1 MNALLSLFEST
12 LGPDYARMLVLFLF
26 FLPIFFFAYWVVKRG
41 TPIALRPIAGY
52 AALKGLLGKSAEA
65 GQPVHLSLGT
75 AGIGDQFTA
84 DTMAGLSVLDYIAE
98 RGAISASP
106 PIVTCSNPT
115 ALPLAQDLLRRAYA
129 RQGYPEEYDPARA
142 RFVAPAPNLGT
153 GAAPDGL
160 AYAAGTMRM
169 IEHQK
174 LVANVLIGHFGDEFL
189 LLSETGTHRE
199 LIQIGGA
206 SDTRVLPFVQ
216 ATMNYPLIGE
226 EIYAGGAYL
235 SAKPAHL
242 SSLLAQDVLR
252 WLLVGGVAAA
262 VLFKTLG
269 LF

>member
-1 MNALLSLFEST
+1 
-12 LGPDYARMLVLFLF
+12 MLVLFLF
-26 FLPIFFFAYWVVKRG
+26 FLPIFFFANWAVKRG
-41 TPIALRPIAGY
+41 LTLSLRPIAGY
-52 AALKGLLGKSAEA
+52 SILKGLLGKSAEA

-84 DTMAGLSVLDYIAE
+84 DTMAALSVLDYLAE

-115 ALPLAQDLLRRAYA
+115 ALPLAQDLLRHAYA

-142 RFVAPAPNLGT
+142 RFVAPDPNLGT
-153 GAAPDGL
+153 GAQPDAF
-160 AYAAGTMRM
+160 AYAAGTLRM

-189 LLSETGTHRE
+189 LLSEPGTRKD
-199 LIQIGGA
+199 LIQIGGT
-206 SDTRVLPFVQ
+206 SDTRVLPFAN
-216 ATMNYPLIGE
+216 ATMNHPLIGE

-235 SAKPAHL
+235 SNKSAHM
-242 SSLLAQDVLR
+242 SSLLAQDMMR
-252 WLLVGGVAAA
+252 YTLVAGIVIA
-262 VLFKTLG
+262 VCLKTLG